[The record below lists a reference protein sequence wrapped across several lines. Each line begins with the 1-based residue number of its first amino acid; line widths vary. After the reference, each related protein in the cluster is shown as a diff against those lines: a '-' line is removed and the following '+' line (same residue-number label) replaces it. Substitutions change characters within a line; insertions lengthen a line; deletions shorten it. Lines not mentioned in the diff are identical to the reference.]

1 MKTNLQLYEMNMY
14 IELLSYNAIN
24 MLYLCI

>member
-1 MKTNLQLYEMNMY
+1 MKTNLQLYEMYMY